1 MITNGSSAISDEPER
16 RSVVDAM
23 RPRWQEVTVVLA
35 ASLVSLIGV
44 SLGTSVPQFFNIVVP
59 VLLSIGLFLGAISM
73 VRIEPGAIWAPLF
86 WVRIVMI
93 AYSGVGS
100 VVPFIANDVTLDII
114 DRFFALYP
122 VDMMKYNA
130 VVAVFSLTMLIAAWI
145 ICWLIGTDLQRRV
158 GSAIRIQSS
167 ALDAKQ
173 FGLLALIVAL
183 PIKVL
188 SQWMSFFTGNEVAIP
203 ATFSMIGMLTLIAY
217 PLLIYHAL
225 KNDRR
230 LLWLPIPFILFEAGV
245 GVLTFNKTEALFPLI
260 FAFIGVLFHR
270 ATFRRLVIGASV
282 IVLFYWVLVPFVSWG
297 RGEQIQQ
304 TGSIESSRLST
315 SLEISLR
322 YDPTREGP
330 GPEEMQGG
338 LARLSYINGGSY
350 AISQYDQGI
359 RGGTLDNALIVLV
372 PRVIYPDK
380 PSVTQIFR
388 DFNYALTGSD
398 ESQSA
403 PGIPPEA
410 YWNYGWLGVFAV
422 ASIMGAVYAL
432 WSFYAIATLQ
442 AGAWHLLFVSLLGVR
457 VASRIDGMIA
467 TDFIPIIPIAIVV
480 HFLLSFGNSV
490 LLGRRSRSRSR
501 SGRTGRATPA
511 LIEGTR

>member
-1 MITNGSSAISDEPER
+1 MRTKAANAIPGEAEQP
-16 RSVVDAM
+16 VLLGVI
-23 RPRWQEVTVVLA
+23 RPRWQEMTIILA
-35 ASLVSLIGV
+35 ASLVALIGV
-44 SLGTSVPQFFNIVVP
+44 SLGTSVPYWFNIVAP
-59 VLLSIGLFLGAISM
+59 VTLSVGLAMGAAAM
-73 VRIEPGAIWAPLF
+73 VRVDGAAVWAPLF

-100 VVPFIANDVTLDII
+100 IVPFIANDITLDAI

-122 VDMMKYNA
+122 DDMMKYNA
-130 VVAVFSLTMLIAAWI
+130 VVSLFSLTMLIAARI
-145 ICWLIGTDLQRRV
+145 VCWLIGTNIQRRL
-158 GSAIRIQSS
+158 GSVIRIQSS

-173 FGLLALIVAL
+173 FGLLALILAL
-183 PIKVL
+183 PVNAL
-188 SQWMSFFTGNEVAIP
+188 SRWVPLFTGNQVEIP
-203 ATFSMIGMLTLIAY
+203 ATVSMIGMLTLIAY

-225 KNDRR
+225 KYDRR
-230 LLWLPIPFILFEAGV
+230 LLWLPIPFILFEVVV

-315 SLEISLR
+315 SLEIALR

-372 PRVIYPDK
+372 PRVVYPDK
-380 PSVTQIFR
+380 PNVTQIFR

-410 YWNYGWLGVFAV
+410 YWNHGWLGVFAV

-432 WSFYAIATLQ
+432 WSFYAIVTLQ

-457 VASRIDGMIA
+457 VAARIDGMIA
-467 TDFIPIIPIAIVV
+467 TDFIPMIPIAIVV
-480 HFLLSFGNSV
+480 HFLLSFGNS
-490 LLGRRSRSRSR
+490 LLLRHRSRSR
-501 SGRTGRATPA
+501 SGRAGLATPA
-511 LIEGTR
+511 LIEGSR